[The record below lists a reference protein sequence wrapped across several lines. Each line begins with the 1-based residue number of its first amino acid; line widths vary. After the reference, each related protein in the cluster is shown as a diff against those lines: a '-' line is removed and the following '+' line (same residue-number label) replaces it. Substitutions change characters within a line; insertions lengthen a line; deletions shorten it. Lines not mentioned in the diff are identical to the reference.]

1 MAGEG
6 ALEPRREIRLW
17 STETKSRTRLNVI
30 KETQRE
36 EETVQEFAN
45 KTKDFSHGTPNYPP
59 ITQFVDYSD
68 KVNYVDVFTSARP
81 FLDSLLTLTQL
92 FT

>member
-6 ALEPRREIRLW
+6 ALEPRRQKRLW
-17 STETKSRTRLNVI
+17 STETKTWLNVI

-36 EETVQEFAN
+36 EETAEEFAN

-59 ITQFVDYSD
+59 IQPLFVD
-68 KVNYVDVFTSARP
+68 
-81 FLDSLLTLTQL
+81 
-92 FT
+92 